1 MKKNNYSLYFRVFK
15 NDTAV
20 TKVSTNDFLPLTL
33 IPEKGNWL
41 IAATHL
47 ILGPIAKTAYALLPD
62 KLAYAGY
69 ADEAKAM
76 EMAKLGAQE
85 YINRLI
91 GQGKAGEKAL
101 LQYRRDH
108 YEDLHI
114 NLVFANIE
122 NVKREEEGLDP
133 IIIPD
138 HHDIDC

>member
-1 MKKNNYSLYFRVFK
+1 MHRQNYSRYFRVFK
-15 NDTAV
+15 NDTTV
-20 TKVSTNDFLPLTL
+20 TAISTNDFIPLVL
-33 IPEKGNWL
+33 KPEKGNWL
-41 IAATHL
+41 IAASGAV
-47 ILGPIAKTAYALLPD
+47 LGPIAAINYQLLPD
-62 KLAYAGY
+62 KLAFAGY
-69 ADEAKAM
+69 ANEAKAM